1 MVVAADRKQARV
13 IMRYVKGLLAIETLV
28 SLVENE
34 TAESVDLSNRVTI
47 EVGTASYKSLRGYTI
62 AAALADE
69 IGFGRPRTRLRQTLR
84 SSTLSGPP
92 W

>member
-1 MVVAADRKQARV
+1 MVVAADRRQARV

-47 EVGTASYKSLRGYTI
+47 EVGTASFL
-62 AAALADE
+62 
-69 IGFGRPRTRLRQTLR
+69 
-84 SSTLSGPP
+84 
-92 W
+92 